1 LTGVFISEGGK
12 KMRMEKVRNV
22 DQELSI
28 SQINII
34 IMDSLKVG
42 KEMGMEHSKHSLNK
56 KR

>member
-1 LTGVFISEGGK
+1 MGVFILEGGK
-12 KMRMEKVRNV
+12 KMTMGKVRNA

-42 KEMGMEHSKHSLNK
+42 KEMAMEHSKHSLNK